1 MKKRNSKLIAS
12 IGTVL
17 FMLIVFLLLWFLMIG
32 YMPEQE
38 DEGVMVS
45 FGETEIGGGQENGL
59 VAAAATSQPAY
70 TPPPAPAPP
79 SDNEL
84 MTQEDEEALAIR
96 RHQEE
101 ERRRAEAEA
110 RAEQERER
118 AEQERLEQERLA
130 EERRIAEENARKQ
143 AAIDKANQMGA
154 LFGQTHSPEGSGG
167 TGESASSAAKGN
179 PLGHGNS
186 GGNSWSL
193 NGRSIVGALP
203 APSNDFKQEGRVVV
217 NITVDTEGRVI
228 SAVVGPGSTI
238 SDYATQQLAI
248 KAALK
253 AKFNV
258 VDRPDKAMGTITY
271 NFKFK

>member
-1 MKKRNSKLIAS
+1 MKKQNSNLIAS
-12 IGTVL
+12 IGTL
-17 FMLIVFLLLWFLMIG
+17 IFMLLVFLLLWFLMIG
-32 YMPEQE
+32 YVPEQE
-38 DEGVMVS
+38 DEGIMVS
-45 FGETEIGGGQENGL
+45 FGESATGGGQENGL
-59 VAAAATSQPAY
+59 VAAAATSEATY

-79 SDNEL
+79 SNNDL
-84 MTQEDEEALAIR
+84 MTQEDESALALR
-96 RHQEE
+96 QQQEE
-101 ERRRAEAEA
+101 ERRRAEAQE
-110 RAEQERER
+110 RAERERER
-118 AEQERLEQERLA
+118 AEQQRLEQERLERERREA
-130 EERRIAEENARKQ
+130 EEAARKQ

-154 LFGQTHSPEGSGG
+154 LFGQTSSPEGSAG

-203 APSNDFKQEGRVVV
+203 TPGNDFKQEGRVVV
-217 NITVDTEGRVI
+217 NITVDTNGKVI

-238 SDYATQQLAI
+238 SDYTTQQLAI

>member
-1 MKKRNSKLIAS
+1 MKKRNSNLIAS
-12 IGTVL
+12 IGTLL
-17 FMLIVFLLLWFLMIG
+17 FMLLVFLLLWFLMIG
-32 YMPEQE
+32 YLPEQE

-45 FGETEIGGGQENGL
+45 FGEMATGGGQENGA
-59 VAAAATSQPAY
+59 VAAAATSEPAY
-70 TPPPAPAPP
+70 TPPSTPSAP

-84 MTQEDEEALAIR
+84 MTQEDESALALR
-96 RHQEE
+96 QQQEE
-101 ERRRAEAEA
+101 ERRRAEAAE
-110 RAEQERER
+110 RAERER
-118 AEQERLEQERLA
+118 EQAEQQRLEQERLERERREA
-130 EERRIAEENARKQ
+130 EEAARRQ
-143 AAIDKANQMGA
+143 AAIDRANQMGS
-154 LFGQTHSPEGSGG
+154 LFGQTSSPEGSGG

-186 GGNSWSL
+186 GGNSWTL

-203 APSNDFKQEGRVVV
+203 APGNDFKQEGKVVV
-217 NITVDTEGRVI
+217 NITVDTNGKVI

-238 SDYATQQLAI
+238 SDYTTQQLAI
-248 KAALK
+248 RAALK